1 MTAPAPTRADAC
13 APRVRSPS
21 FASRTRA
28 FALARANDPRL
39 TFERST
45 HEEDVCAAAACR
57 ALAFASSIDDA
68 DRSAYARRARVS
80 FKTDSERE
88 SLTRK
93 LRLRGEATPEVG
105 YESVRV
111 ALVVARAAL
120 EGGTMPSGYD
130 VRELDP
136 RCLSA
141 REDGMSLVVG
151 SLDVNVGERLPA
163 EELAGTESPGKRAY
177 LSNVS
182 VLPPARRRGIALA
195 LIERAMEVARDD
207 FDVETVY
214 IHAEKRNEAANACYA
229 KAGFEMER
237 TEPESVSVT
246 HGRPPRVLF
255 RRRTGLKSVG

>member
-1 MTAPAPTRADAC
+1 MTALSLAPSTPCAARVRAPTL
-13 APRVRSPS
+13 
-21 FASRTRA
+21 ASR
-28 FALARANDPRL
+28 ARASARSLANDLRL

-57 ALAFASSIDDA
+57 AVAFASSSDYA

-80 FKTDSERE
+80 FKTDAERE

-93 LRLRGEATPEVG
+93 LRLRGEATREVG

-111 ALVVARAAL
+111 ALVVARAAV
-120 EGGTMPSGYD
+120 EGGTMPPGFD

-141 REDGMSLVVG
+141 REDGLSLVVG

-163 EELAGTESPGKRAY
+163 EELAGTESPGRRAY

-195 LIERAMEVARDD
+195 LIELAMKVARDD

-214 IHAEKRNEAANACYA
+214 VHAEKRNEAAVACYT

-237 TEPESVSVT
+237 IEPESVSAT

-255 RRRTGLKSVG
+255 RRRTV